1 LSFNVFSAL
10 ITPMFGTR
18 TLHTINAEYATTLP
32 GRRWL
37 GVLLAVGGLLIPW
50 RAMAVGTW
58 TPLTHTAPSSV
69 DLMLLLSDGTVMVQ
83 RSGISSNWY
92 RLTPDIHGSYVNG
105 TWTTLAA
112 MHDARLYF
120 SSDVLP
126 DGRVFVAGG
135 EYGSAGIH
143 SPNSETAE
151 VYDPLANVWTSLPS
165 SGKDFYDSVSKV
177 LPSGNV
183 LVAPVYS
190 GGTVIFNY
198 KNNTWTNGPNFVR
211 GTDQDEA
218 SWVRLP
224 DDSILTIDPFGTNSE
239 RYIPSSN
246 TWVNDGVVP
255 VSLYDSF
262 LFELGAAFLLPS
274 GNAFFLGST
283 GHTALYTPTGTT
295 SPGTWTA
302 GPNIPNGQGTPD
314 AAAAMMVNGRILC
327 AVSPTPTT
335 NSFPSPTSFYEYDP
349 VSNAFTQANAP
360 AGGTTVNH
368 PSYWTAMLDLPD
380 GTVLYSE
387 FGSLLYVYH
396 PDGSPLAAGKPTI
409 TTITPNV
416 DGSYLLTGTLLN
428 GISEGAAYGD
438 DWQMNSNYPIVR
450 LTDAAGNV
458 YYARTFNW
466 SSTSVMTGTTPET
479 TEFRL
484 PTGLVAG
491 TYSLVV
497 VANGNSSAPVS
508 FYTPDALQI
517 MQWNNHAVLSWPSS
531 ATNAVLETATD
542 LVASNWVVDTDTV
555 NLVGNSFVVTN
566 TMNIDHAF
574 FRLHG
579 H

>member
-1 LSFNVFSAL
+1 MLAALPHRATRAALSS
-10 ITPMFGTR
+10 R
-18 TLHTINAEYATTLP
+18 C
-32 GRRWL
+32 RWL
-37 GVLLAVGGLLIPW
+37 GVLLAVCAPFIPPQ
-50 RAMAVGTW
+50 AMAAGTW
-58 TPLTHTAPSSV
+58 TALAHNAPGSV
-69 DLMLLLSDGTVMVQ
+69 DLMLLLSDGTVMAQQAGV
-83 RSGISSNWY
+83 SSSWY

-120 SSDVLP
+120 ASQVLK

-135 EYGSAGIH
+135 EYGSAGLH
-143 SPNSETAE
+143 SANSSTAE

-165 SGKDFYDSVSKV
+165 SGKDFYDSVSKT
-177 LPSGNV
+177 LPNGNV

-198 KNNTWTNGPNFVR
+198 GSNTWTDGPNFIGVD
-211 GTDQDEA
+211 DQDEA
-218 SWVRLP
+218 SWVKLP
-224 DDSILTIDPFGTNSE
+224 DDSILTIDPFGVNSE

-255 VSLYDSF
+255 VSLYDS
-262 LFELGAAFLLPS
+262 LLSELGAAFLLPN
-274 GNAFFLGST
+274 GKAFFLGST
-283 GHTALYTPTGTT
+283 GHTALYAPTGTT
-295 SPGTWTA
+295 SPGIWTA

-314 AAAAMMVNGRILC
+314 AAAAMMVNGKILC
-327 AVSPTPTT
+327 AVSPSPTT
-335 NSFPSPTSFYEYDP
+335 NNFPTPTSFYEYDP

-360 AGGTTVNH
+360 AGGTSVNH

-387 FGSLLYVYH
+387 FSSRLYVYR
-396 PDGSPLAAGKPTI
+396 PDGSPLAAGKPAI
-409 TTITPNV
+409 SRITPNA
-416 DGSYLLTGTLLN
+416 DGSYHLTGTLLN

-438 DWQMNSNYPIVR
+438 DWQMNSNYPIIR

-458 YYARTFNW
+458 RYARTYNW
-466 SSTSVMTGTTPET
+466 SSTGVMTGTTPET

-484 PTGLVAG
+484 PTGLAAG
-491 TYSLVV
+491 IYSLVV
-497 VANGNSSAPVS
+497 VANGISSDPVS

-517 MQWNNHAVLSWPSS
+517 KQLNNQAVISWPSS
-531 ATNAVLETATD
+531 ATNAVLEVATSLAAGDWTAVTSG
-542 LVASNWVVDTDTV
+542 VTV
-555 NLVGNSFVVTN
+555 VGNNYVLTN
-566 TMNIDHAF
+566 SPGLNRGF

>member
-1 LSFNVFSAL
+1 
-10 ITPMFGTR
+10 MFGTR

-555 NLVGNSFVVTN
+555 NIVGNSFVVTN

>member
-1 LSFNVFSAL
+1 
-10 ITPMFGTR
+10 
-18 TLHTINAEYATTLP
+18 
-32 GRRWL
+32 
-37 GVLLAVGGLLIPW
+37 
-50 RAMAVGTW
+50 
-58 TPLTHTAPSSV
+58 
-69 DLMLLLSDGTVMVQ
+69 
-83 RSGISSNWY
+83 
-92 RLTPDIHGSYVNG
+92 
-105 TWTTLAA
+105 
-112 MHDARLYF
+112 
-120 SSDVLP
+120 
-126 DGRVFVAGG
+126 
-135 EYGSAGIH
+135 
-143 SPNSETAE
+143 
-151 VYDPLANVWTSLPS
+151 
-165 SGKDFYDSVSKV
+165 
-177 LPSGNV
+177 
-183 LVAPVYS
+183 
-190 GGTVIFNY
+190 
-198 KNNTWTNGPNFVR
+198 
-211 GTDQDEA
+211 
-218 SWVRLP
+218 
-224 DDSILTIDPFGTNSE
+224 
-239 RYIPSSN
+239 
-246 TWVNDGVVP
+246 
-255 VSLYDSF
+255 
-262 LFELGAAFLLPS
+262 
-274 GNAFFLGST
+274 
-283 GHTALYTPTGTT
+283 
-295 SPGTWTA
+295 
-302 GPNIPNGQGTPD
+302 
-314 AAAAMMVNGRILC
+314 MMVNGRILC

>member
-1 LSFNVFSAL
+1 
-10 ITPMFGTR
+10 
-18 TLHTINAEYATTLP
+18 
-32 GRRWL
+32 
-37 GVLLAVGGLLIPW
+37 
-50 RAMAVGTW
+50 
-58 TPLTHTAPSSV
+58 
-69 DLMLLLSDGTVMVQ
+69 MVQ

>member
-1 LSFNVFSAL
+1 
-10 ITPMFGTR
+10 MFGTR

-466 SSTSVMTGTTPET
+466 GSTSVMTGTTPET

>member
-1 LSFNVFSAL
+1 
-10 ITPMFGTR
+10 MFGTR

-50 RAMAVGTW
+50 RAMAVGTL

>member
-1 LSFNVFSAL
+1 
-10 ITPMFGTR
+10 MFGTR

-262 LFELGAAFLLPS
+262 LFELGAAFLLPN

-555 NLVGNSFVVTN
+555 NIVGNSFVVTN

>member
-1 LSFNVFSAL
+1 
-10 ITPMFGTR
+10 MFGAR
-18 TLHTINAEYATTLP
+18 TLHTIDVEDATAIALC

-37 GVLLAVGGLLIPW
+37 GVLLAIWGLLIPS
-50 RAMAVGTW
+50 RAMAAGTW
-58 TPLTHTAPSSV
+58 TPLTHNAPSSV

-83 RSGISSNWY
+83 RSNISSTWY

-120 SSDVLP
+120 SSQVLK

-143 SPNSETAE
+143 SPNSKTAE

-177 LPSGNV
+177 LPNGNV

-198 KNNTWTNGPNFVR
+198 NSNTWTNGPDFVR
-211 GTDQDEA
+211 GTYQDEA
-218 SWVRLP
+218 SWVKLP

-255 VSLYDSF
+255 VSLYDRF
-262 LFELGAAFLLPS
+262 LSELGAAFLLPS

-295 SPGTWTA
+295 GPGSWTA
-302 GPNIPNGQGTPD
+302 GPTIPNGQGTPD
-314 AAAAMMVNGRILC
+314 AAAAMMVNGKILC

-335 NSFPSPTSFYEYDP
+335 NNFPSPTSFYEYDP

-368 PSYWTAMLDLPD
+368 PSYWTVMLDLPD

-387 FGSLLYVYH
+387 FSSQLYVYH
-396 PDGSPLAAGKPTI
+396 PDGSPLAAGQPTI
-409 TTITPNV
+409 TSITPNA
-416 DGSYLLTGTLLN
+416 DGSYHLTGTLLN

-458 YYARTFNW
+458 HYARTFNW
-466 SSTSVMTGTTPET
+466 SSTSVMTGNTPET

-484 PTGLVAG
+484 PPGLAVG

-497 VANGNSSAPVS
+497 VANGNSSVPVS
-508 FYTPDALQI
+508 FYTPEALQI
-517 MQWNNHAVLSWPSS
+517 TQLNDQAILSWPSS
-531 ATNAVLETATD
+531 ATNAVLEIATD
-542 LVASNWVVDTDTV
+542 LVAGDWTADTDTV
-555 NLVGNSFVVTN
+555 NIVGNSFVVTN
-566 TMNIDHAF
+566 SSGIDHAF

>member
-1 LSFNVFSAL
+1 MSFNVFSAL

-466 SSTSVMTGTTPET
+466 GSTSVMTGTTPET

-555 NLVGNSFVVTN
+555 NIVGNSFVVTN

>member
-1 LSFNVFSAL
+1 
-10 ITPMFGTR
+10 MFGTR

-396 PDGSPLAAGKPTI
+396 PDCSPLAAGKPTI

>member
-1 LSFNVFSAL
+1 
-10 ITPMFGTR
+10 MFRAR
-18 TLHTINAEYATTLP
+18 TLRTINTKDMTALC

-37 GVLLAVGGLLIPW
+37 VVLLTVWGLLIPW
-50 RAMAVGTW
+50 RAMAAGTW
-58 TPLTHTAPSSV
+58 VRLAHTAPSSV
-69 DLMLLLSDGTVMVQ
+69 DLMLLLSDGTVMAQ
-83 RSGISSNWY
+83 RANVSSGWY

-120 SSDVLP
+120 SSQVLK

-143 SPNSETAE
+143 SANSQTAE

-165 SGKDFYDSVSKV
+165 SGKDFYDSVSKM
-177 LPSGNV
+177 LPDGNV

-198 KNNTWTNGPNFVR
+198 TSNTWLNGPNFFR
-211 GTDQDEA
+211 GTYQDEA
-218 SWVRLP
+218 SWVKLP

-239 RYIPSSN
+239 RYIPSLN
-246 TWVNDGVVP
+246 MWVDDGNVP

-262 LFELGAAFLLPS
+262 GFELGAAFLLS
-274 GNAFFLGST
+274 NGNAFFLGST

-302 GPNIPNGQGTPD
+302 GPDIPNAQGTPD
-314 AAAAMMVNGRILC
+314 AAAAMMVNGKILC

-335 NSFPSPTSFYEYDP
+335 NNHFPSPSSFYEYDP
-349 VSNAFTQANAP
+349 ISNAFTQANAP
-360 AGGTTVNH
+360 GGGANVNISSYLTT
-368 PSYWTAMLDLPD
+368 MLDLPD
-380 GTVLYSE
+380 GTVLYASQTNPQ
-387 FGSLLYVYH
+387 LYVYQ
-396 PDGSPLAAGKPTI
+396 PDGSPLATGKPAI
-409 TTITPNV
+409 TRITPNA
-416 DGSYLLTGTLLN
+416 DGSYHLTGTLFN

-438 DWQMNSNYPIVR
+438 DAQMNSNYPIVR

-466 SSTSVMTGTTPET
+466 SSTGVMTGTTPET

-484 PTGLVAG
+484 SPGLAAG

-497 VANGNSSAPVS
+497 VANGNSSDPVS

-517 MQWNNHAVLSWPSS
+517 TQSNNQVVISWPSS
-531 ATNAVLETATD
+531 ATNAVLETTTD
-542 LVASNWVVDTDTV
+542 LVAGNWAAVTNTV
-555 NLVGNSFVVTN
+555 TIVGNSFVVTN
-566 TMNIDHAF
+566 SPGIDHAF

>member
-1 LSFNVFSAL
+1 
-10 ITPMFGTR
+10 MFGTR

>member
-1 LSFNVFSAL
+1 
-10 ITPMFGTR
+10 MFGTR

-531 ATNAVLETATD
+531 ATNAILEIATD
-542 LVASNWVVDTDTV
+542 LVAGNWTTDTDTV
-555 NLVGNSFVVTN
+555 NIVGNSFVVTN

>member
-1 LSFNVFSAL
+1 MFAVRTDRATLSN
-10 ITPMFGTR
+10 R
-18 TLHTINAEYATTLP
+18 C
-32 GRRWL
+32 RWL
-37 GVLLAVGGLLIPW
+37 GLLLAVGELLIPW
-50 RAMAVGTW
+50 RAMAVGSW

-69 DLMLLLSDGTVMVQ
+69 DLMLLLSDGTVMAQ
-83 RSGISSNWY
+83 QSGISSSWY

-112 MHDARLYF
+112 MHDTRLYF
-120 SSDVLP
+120 SSDVLQ

-135 EYGSAGIH
+135 EYGTGRA
-143 SPNSETAE
+143 TAE
-151 VYDPLANVWTSLPS
+151 IYDPVNDTWTVLPIPTALLDPTKKSPALA
-165 SGKDFYDSVSKV
+165 SGKQGFIDSVSKI
-177 LPSGNV
+177 LSNGNV
-183 LVAPVYS
+183 LVAPVGPANY
-190 GGTVIFNY
+190 GGTLIYNPVS
-198 KNNTWTNGPNFVR
+198 NTWTSGPTYVR
-211 GTDQDEA
+211 GGYQDEA
-218 SWVRLP
+218 SWVKLP

-246 TWVNDGVVP
+246 TWVNDGTVP
-255 VSLYDSF
+255 DSLYDGF
-262 LFELGAAFLLPS
+262 GFELGSAFLLPS

-295 SPGTWTA
+295 SSGTWAA
-302 GPNIPNGQGTPD
+302 GPDIPSAQGTPD

-327 AVSPTPTT
+327 AVSPVPTSG
-335 NSFPSPTSFYEYDP
+335 NHFPKPTSFYEYDP

-360 AGGTTVNH
+360 GGGTSINIS
-368 PSYWTAMLDLPD
+368 SYVTTMLDLPD
-380 GTVLYSE
+380 GTVLYATQS
-387 FGSLLYVYH
+387 SSQLYIYQ
-396 PDGSPLAAGKPTI
+396 PDGSPLAAGQPAI
-409 TTITPNV
+409 TSITPNA
-416 DGSYLLTGTLLN
+416 DGSYHLTGTLLN

-466 SSTSVMTGTTPET
+466 SSTSVMTGNTPET

-484 PTGLVAG
+484 PPGLAVG

-497 VANGNSSAPVS
+497 VANGNSSVPVS

-517 MQWNNHAVLSWPSS
+517 MQLNNQAVLSWPSS

-555 NLVGNSFVVTN
+555 NIVGNSFVVTN

>member
-1 LSFNVFSAL
+1 
-10 ITPMFGTR
+10 MFGTR

-262 LFELGAAFLLPS
+262 LFELGASFLLPS